1 MKKLLVCTLAI
12 AMLLGFGIGTSQA
25 QTSRSG
31 AYIDDGGI
39 GDLLLFSLY
48 DVRVNQEDKVERS
61 GTWENF
67 IAIENTSG
75 AWTAFHLRFRA
86 WKKSIEVFDHVVLL
100 SPFDVF
106 WMILRK
112 APGGVEMYSADTE
125 TLRNSGLIFA
135 PEENWQDFF
144 SPELLQ
150 KSGFCLGDNQQ
161 ACLENEMRT
170 GYMEAIG
177 MFQLEIPNG
186 VCGLSDDEAC
196 TEDTHDIT
204 DIVSDVNKYTG
215 GPGAAGAINAYDVLD
230 ALFFAYYPTNWD
242 NFTADDEYF
251 IATVGGNEVWAAWPY
266 YNEVSIGYCQ
276 KDPTTG
282 SCTATQGDLPI
293 YQYIERGLDYKER
306 AGLDCGNVL
315 TGVFFM
321 ADDETGRFQMENFIA
336 LRNFRTQ
343 QRGPEANLPFYSWN
357 HADPD
362 GLCDGEL
369 GAAIVPGGAGI
380 NGVINAG
387 DCITY
392 ANDGQA
398 YWWNHR
404 DGYQG
409 GIFYP
414 AAKLNW
420 FYGVQTSSSPATGFK
435 FAGGTED
442 TFLWYYIYPNV
453 ATVAGPT
460 LMDGDN
466 LAGRNWNDLYTQV
479 SQWTAGGYLIP
490 SSNIPL
496 DFYGFTAPIN
506 SWGPAGSIRD
516 PLHPGAF
523 VHYFN
528 DIWSLDDVELAIQ
541 KADIWS
547 THWTT
552 VQGET
557 GADGIVAG
565 QTTTTDVILTY
576 PTKHNH
582 WFFAD
587 WPFMWKFAQAKT
599 DGIDSDDWNQYIAN
613 VYNYLG
619 DFEPALNQ
627 PGWGYVGKKSI
638 EALTAPDL
646 NTLNKFNTGN
656 WSYAEWFQDHSSL
669 QNGRLYADALI
680 WDMNQVLCG
689 TPYNGNPPPSP
700 WAPETT
706 DFPIPHEVNVIRVG
720 YSYGLSGSDID
731 HTKVGLG
738 EANPLLECAGKEVG
752 GVHPWRK
759 GHFRLSQSL
768 LKVGQRSIW
777 MDLELLD
784 DAENISVGLDAQGKK
799 GFHSKWTSI
808 YASSGNGYYYL
819 PPIGLVVQGNEKA
832 DADAG
837 TFSVSNKAGMAE
849 WHYMELKQ
857 DYKDGIGR

>member
-1 MKKLLVCTLAI
+1 MKKLLVCSFAI
-12 AMLLGFGIGTSQA
+12 AMVLGLMLAPAQA
-25 QTSRSG
+25 QDG
-31 AYIDDGGI
+31 PYIDDGGI

-48 DVRVNQEDKVERS
+48 DVRADLDVASDDDQSNWQ
-61 GTWENF
+61 NF
-67 IAIENTSG
+67 LAIENTSG

-86 WKKSIEVFDHVVLL
+86 WKKSIEVWDHVILL

-106 WMILRK
+106 WMKLART
-112 APGGVEMYSADTE
+112 PGGVEMYSGDTE
-125 TLRNSGLIFA
+125 TLFNSGLIYSLTKGDGS
-135 PEENWQDFF
+135 PNDWTEKF
-144 SPELLQ
+144 SGELLE
-150 KSGFCLGDNQQ
+150 KNGFCQIEDTDLKNI
-161 ACLENEMRT
+161 CLEDQLRT
-170 GYMEAIG
+170 GYIEAIG
-177 MFQLEIPNG
+177 MFQLEIPQSM
-186 VCGLSDDEAC
+186 CPLIPDDEDC
-196 TEDTHDIT
+196 LEDTHDLRNV
-204 DIVSDVNKYTG
+204 VSDVNKYVELETQTNI
-215 GPGAAGAINAYDVLD
+215 INVYDVLD
-230 ALFFAYYPTNWD
+230 ALFFAYVENKYGATGYYIGNI
-242 NFTADDEYF
+242 TAALQVF
-251 IATVGGNEVWAAWPY
+251 AAWPNY
-266 YNEVSIGYCQ
+266 EPVSIGG
-276 KDPTTG
+276 DFSDTD
-282 SCTATQGDLPI
+282 ATIGQNAELPSG
-293 YQYIERGLDYKER
+293 YQSDFYVR
-306 AGLDCGNVL
+306 AGLDCKNHL
-315 TGVFFM
+315 TGVLFFTDL
-321 ADDETGRFQMENFIA
+321 ATGRFQMENFIA
-336 LRNFRTQ
+336 LRNFRTTY
-343 QRGPEANLPFYSWN
+343 ANTKFLTPFYSYFE
-357 HADPD
+357 P
-362 GLCDGEL
+362 
-369 GAAIVPGGAGI
+369 IT
-380 NGVINAG
+380 AG
-387 DCITY
+387 DCSSGVKSLVGPDTTVSNGDCVTFDQGGNW
-392 ANDGQA
+392 A
-398 YWWNHR
+398 HR
-404 DGYQG
+404 DGYWG

-414 AAKLNW
+414 AATQAW
-420 FYGVQTSSSPATGFK
+420 FYGFQNGPDYNQDWF
-435 FAGGTED
+435 FAGGSED
-442 TFLWYYIYPNV
+442 TFLWYYVQPNI
-453 ATVAGPT
+453 TTTAGPT
-460 LMDGDN
+460 LVDGDDRQ
-466 LAGRNWNDLYTQV
+466 GTNWNDLYV
-479 SQWTAGGYLIP
+479 DNVNGGGPYLIQGNTRP
-490 SSNIPL
+490 VRDYGWTLPL
-496 DFYGFTAPIN
+496 GAE
-506 SWGPAGSIRD
+506 GPND
-516 PLHPGAF
+516 TLPGYF

-528 DIWSLDDVELAIQ
+528 DIWSLDDVEIALQ

-547 THWTT
+547 TYWTT
-552 VQGET
+552 VKDED
-557 GADGIVAG
+557 GADI
-565 QTTTTDVILTY
+565 TTNADLVLTY

-738 EANPLLECAGKEVG
+738 EGNPLLECAGKEVG